1 MTERVSALDA
11 SFLYMD
17 EPTTPMHVGSVA
29 VFQTPPGGF
38 DHSRLVELIRQR
50 LAFVPRYRMRIRQVP
65 FGIARPVWVDDEHF
79 DITYH
84 VRRSALPKPGSTDQL
99 NELVGRLMG
108 RPLDKGRPLWEM
120 YLIEGLSDGRFALV
134 TKTHQAL
141 VDGLTAID
149 ITQVIMDPSPDAQM
163 TTSDKWSPRPEPT
176 GVELVAS
183 ALTESLVHPAVAMDA
198 VRTGASQVASLAG
211 SIGGKAIEIAMSAVS
226 IATPAATTPLN
237 VTIGEQRRFATADF
251 SLEDFKEI
259 HRAVECSVNDVM
271 LGALTGALRI
281 WLTGRGTPISSRSQ
295 LRAVVPFSTADATSP
310 VSAFLVDLP
319 TGEPDPIVRLRRISY
334 ETSQLKDVAQLLGAE
349 SIINVAGFGPP
360 TLHALGARLASR
372 LSSRVYN
379 LAITNVPGP
388 QQPLY
393 VAGSRLLASYPVM
406 PLTKNQAM
414 SIGLTSYDGGV
425 FVSVNADRDSV
436 RDLADFVGCMR
447 ESLDELRQAAR
458 LVTGRVLRI
467 IPSDDGPDEV
477 SVS

>member
-1 MTERVSALDA
+1 M
-11 SFLYMD
+11 
-17 EPTTPMHVGSVA
+17 
-29 VFQTPPGGF
+29 
-38 DHSRLVELIRQR
+38 
-50 LAFVPRYRMRIRQVP
+50 
-65 FGIARPVWVDDEHF
+65 
-79 DITYH
+79 
-84 VRRSALPKPGSTDQL
+84 
-99 NELVGRLMG
+99 
-108 RPLDKGRPLWEM
+108 
-120 YLIEGLSDGRFALV
+120 
-134 TKTHQAL
+134 
-141 VDGLTAID
+141 
-149 ITQVIMDPSPDAQM
+149 
-163 TTSDKWSPRPEPT
+163 
-176 GVELVAS
+176 
-183 ALTESLVHPAVAMDA
+183 
-198 VRTGASQVASLAG
+198 
-211 SIGGKAIEIAMSAVS
+211 
-226 IATPAATTPLN
+226 
-237 VTIGEQRRFATADF
+237 
-251 SLEDFKEI
+251 
-259 HRAVECSVNDVM
+259 
-271 LGALTGALRI
+271 
-281 WLTGRGTPISSRSQ
+281 
-295 LRAVVPFSTADATSP
+295 
-310 VSAFLVDLP
+310 
-319 TGEPDPIVRLRRISY
+319 
-334 ETSQLKDVAQLLGAE
+334 AQLLGAE